1 MVITTGRH
9 REVTQK
15 EVECLVPLSRKQPIA
30 GLLHCRGL
38 IFGLLLMLY
47 KERVGSGEYKGVYGS
62 GNDVNRI
69 QIVVTLCERI
79 TRPHVCQKLKTELL
93 VDIYFEKL
101 L

>member
-15 EVECLVPLSRKQPIA
+15 EVECLVPHSRKQPIA

-47 KERVGSGEYKGVYGS
+47 KERVGSGE
-62 GNDVNRI
+62 
-69 QIVVTLCERI
+69 
-79 TRPHVCQKLKTELL
+79 
-93 VDIYFEKL
+93 
-101 L
+101 